1 MRVKQLACEIC
12 YSVAPVRSIIHNNDE
27 VIDICRLCWE
37 DMLNEAG
44 DE

>member
-1 MRVKQLACEIC
+1 MKLKLLTCELC
-12 YSVAPVRSIIHNNDE
+12 YKVAPTRKIICNNND
-27 VIDICRLCWE
+27 VLDICRLCWE